1 METKAHLFCQAE
13 ENIDLSDNNSNSFG
27 TNLPTRNI
35 ESKKYIKVSKTVK
48 KVSPEIRGCN
58 PEHENTYKTSVFLS
72 REEKYEFSG
81 EKKIRRKK
89 TLQLHSRR
97 TEIASPSLKLSKEKM
112 TRKESTLCQLP
123 NQNRVHKTSL
133 PVCTSSSV
141 IREKKMHSNLSLT
154 LYEEIPQG
162 HFYQEEL
169 NALLKA
175 CKIFGKIRSGKI
187 YVNDLPKVLGTL
199 KISLSDSEM
208 LQALKTID
216 IDAFQEI
223 LESFSRIKAGRV
235 AIDEVVAVL
244 SNMNIFV
251 NPDTLEE
258 VIKYSYIDSNQ
269 TVDIG
274 DIIFVLND
282 LQQQYEDV
290 SIMEDS
296 ALDETIDS
304 KLPNVTGYSLQH
316 KKGSLPSRLFESS
329 IFKKLNGKSLRHQS
343 NIMENDDT
351 GFKRSRHSWPVGRFL
366 DRPVS
371 SYEIHDSK
379 SVPQS
384 LKSTV
389 SLSKSLDKID
399 ISGVPKLEKLAMRR
413 PSTLLKQ
420 VSSEEKT
427 AINTLEN
434 VCKVIS
440 KLKEYYFPTEELQ
453 FILPSL
459 GITLLDKEFL
469 KIGTETTRNNESL
482 ASNTSP
488 VGTVTMDFQATVGGR
503 RSAGR
508 LWVTCRPTVDE
519 KQVDV
524 GRSVMVLP
532 DAIEN
537 LRNIS
542 KERMNVSDLW
552 NILSTLNSNLKK
564 DEFLAALK
572 FTTVDGDKVQFDEF
586 TKAVKNMRDASRLD
600 ELQEIVLALDSLEG
614 DMICGKNLED
624 FLRNIGIKS
633 PKEEAEKILQSDFV
647 SEDNMV
653 NIKDCMRA
661 LRDTQKFSNFID
673 FRKETLSSNLKLPKI
688 NEIKEAAHI
697 LSHVDNG
704 KIDIP
709 NLKHAL
715 KCLNVNLTE
724 EDVNEGL
731 KCCDISDNKEV
742 DLKDFLL
749 EMNENPHFKESK
761 ATQLLL
767 ATTQILQD
775 DLIDVSDLKMLLMNN
790 DLYPA
795 NAILNE
801 MLRSIPEHEYGKVTI
816 QEFMSKLSDT
826 LTIPKAAG
834 AEDKFYNIDIH
845 KNDLTAVSDLQ
856 QNLNAIG
863 IYLTDDK
870 IQKTLDNTN
879 PSDEVVHFKDFIRK
893 LTNTDEFVEC
903 QRIEDAWNIVNSVS
917 DGKVEVKD
925 LLSTLKSL
933 EKPLTEDHPN
943 SATDDL
949 FKEITTLDNI
959 RNDKMPVDELSS
971 KLTSIGV
978 PLSQKT
984 FQEILRQAS
993 VDENDEVSLRQI
1005 LENLNTSKPAPILE
1019 DVYSALN
1026 TVDSMSWDR
1035 VQVNDL
1041 KDAFGDL
1048 SISLKPEEHQKLEK
1062 TLDVDG
1068 LISNGKKGKSPGPSI
1083 SVSTSSLQYP
1093 LWLGRDEFLLLVET
1107 LGMNPGR
1114 DES

>member
-1 METKAHLFCQAE
+1 
-13 ENIDLSDNNSNSFG
+13 
-27 TNLPTRNI
+27 
-35 ESKKYIKVSKTVK
+35 
-48 KVSPEIRGCN
+48 
-58 PEHENTYKTSVFLS
+58 
-72 REEKYEFSG
+72 
-81 EKKIRRKK
+81 
-89 TLQLHSRR
+89 
-97 TEIASPSLKLSKEKM
+97 
-112 TRKESTLCQLP
+112 
-123 NQNRVHKTSL
+123 
-133 PVCTSSSV
+133 
-141 IREKKMHSNLSLT
+141 MHSNLSLT

-290 SIMEDS
+290 FYYI
-296 ALDETIDS
+296 
-304 KLPNVTGYSLQH
+304 N
-316 KKGSLPSRLFESS
+316 F
-329 IFKKLNGKSLRHQS
+329 LNKHVVKFVVF
-343 NIMENDDT
+343 M
-351 GFKRSRHSWPVGRFL
+351 
-366 DRPVS
+366 
-371 SYEIHDSK
+371 Y
-379 SVPQS
+379 
-384 LKSTV
+384 
-389 SLSKSLDKID
+389 
-399 ISGVPKLEKLAMRR
+399 
-413 PSTLLKQ
+413 LL
-420 VSSEEKT
+420 
-427 AINTLEN
+427 
-434 VCKVIS
+434 
-440 KLKEYYFPTEELQ
+440 
-453 FILPSL
+453 
-459 GITLLDKEFL
+459 
-469 KIGTETTRNNESL
+469 
-482 ASNTSP
+482 
-488 VGTVTMDFQATVGGR
+488 
-503 RSAGR
+503 
-508 LWVTCRPTVDE
+508 
-519 KQVDV
+519 
-524 GRSVMVLP
+524 VLP

-661 LRDTQKFSNFID
+661 LRDTQKFSNFIALNETINKLD
-673 FRKETLSSNLKLPKI
+673 CMKEDYQSDKDKYSDVLENTDRLYFTDKI
-688 NEIKEAAHI
+688 LQKTEDDSFVEEIKEAAHI

-761 ATQLLL
+761 
-767 ATTQILQD
+767 
-775 DLIDVSDLKMLLMNN
+775 
-790 DLYPA
+790 
-795 NAILNE
+795 
-801 MLRSIPEHEYGKVTI
+801 EYGKVTI

-943 SATDDL
+943 SATDGEYFSSKISCLEYMCSQKQIVFFKKDDL

-993 VDENDEVSLRQI
+993 VDGESI
-1005 LENLNTSKPAPILE
+1005 LK
-1019 DVYSALN
+1019 
-1026 TVDSMSWDR
+1026 
-1035 VQVNDL
+1035 
-1041 KDAFGDL
+1041 
-1048 SISLKPEEHQKLEK
+1048 EK
-1062 TLDVDG
+1062 
-1068 LISNGKKGKSPGPSI
+1068 
-1083 SVSTSSLQYP
+1083 ST
-1093 LWLGRDEFLLLVET
+1093 
-1107 LGMNPGR
+1107 
-1114 DES
+1114 